1 MEDYNNDENW
11 LEDVFKHLNESE
23 TELDATQYI
32 DKWMDSEVCDTI
44 CTDALEGCDESTKF
58 IDDLCLMMDS
68 ATFHMNQPDQDH
80 ARIDKELTAVI
91 THIDSVS

>member
-1 MEDYNNDENW
+1 
-11 LEDVFKHLNESE
+11 
-23 TELDATQYI
+23 
-32 DKWMDSEVCDTI
+32 
-44 CTDALEGCDESTKF
+44 
-58 IDDLCLMMDS
+58 LCLMMDS

>member
-1 MEDYNNDENW
+1 MEDENW

-32 DKWMDSEVCDTI
+32 DKWMNSEVCDII
-44 CTDALEGCDESTKF
+44 CMDALEGCVESKKF

-68 ATFHMNQPDQDH
+68 AIFHMNQSDADH
-80 ARIDKELTAVI
+80 GRIDKELTSVI
-91 THIDSVS
+91 RHIDSVS